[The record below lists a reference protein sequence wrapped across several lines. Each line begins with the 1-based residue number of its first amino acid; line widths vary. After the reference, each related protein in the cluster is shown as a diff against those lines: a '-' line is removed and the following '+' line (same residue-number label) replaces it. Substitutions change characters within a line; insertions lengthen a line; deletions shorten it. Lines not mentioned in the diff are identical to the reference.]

1 MIFIKTR
8 LNKSY
13 RWVQMFSKILN
24 TDIKI
29 TEKNNSKEKP
39 YYKQYEAFKKKYVLP
54 NEIKK
59 QFLKVINNT
68 SNQNNPF
75 YITWTEMNKFM
86 TKNEIE
92 KYIKKT
98 G

>member
-39 YYKQYEAFKKKYVLP
+39 YYKQYEAFKK
-54 NEIKK
+54 NM
-59 QFLKVINNT
+59 
-68 SNQNNPF
+68 F
-75 YITWTEMNKFM
+75 YLMK
-86 TKNEIE
+86 
-92 KYIKKT
+92 
-98 G
+98 